1 MKLYKKLF
9 VVPAIIFW
17 IVVWHYWSKRV
28 GNGIFLPSPEKT
40 FHTMLILVREKTFFQ
55 TLIHTIGNIMKGFF
69 YAVIAGFVLG
79 TLASFFRL
87 LQILTDTLMNM
98 IKAVP
103 VASFTILALLFI
115 KSEHMA
121 VLVSF
126 LIVTPSIYTNVMTG
140 YHHVEHNMKEMSG
153 IYGVPVIRRIR
164 YMYLPEVLP
173 ALLAACQTGVG
184 LAYKS
189 GVSAE
194 VIAQTTDTIGY
205 ELYQSKIYLDTERL
219 FAWTILVILLSA
231 LVSWIVKMIFAGLN
245 KIVVKSH
252 SIGGLY
258 RVTNQIFAEEKKDTM
273 IDFAE
278 KKEKALKL
286 LGVSKT
292 YQKQKIIENMNIEL
306 HQGDVIAVM
315 GESGIGK
322 TTLGNLITGVVRA
335 DSGEIIK
342 ENLRKTGVVFQE
354 NRLFENSDI
363 YTNMYYAT
371 GKQAVSRQ
379 QYDEILERLELNG
392 YGRTVVSKLSGGM
405 KRRVSIARALL
416 IQPDILILD
425 EPFNGLDRQL
435 AYRVIDYIKE
445 TNKNR
450 ITVLITHNC
459 EEAERM
465 GAEIIE
471 INKKERE

>member
-1 MKLYKKLF
+1 M
-9 VVPAIIFW
+9 
-17 IVVWHYWSKRV
+17 
-28 GNGIFLPSPEKT
+28 
-40 FHTMLILVREKTFFQ
+40 
-55 TLIHTIGNIMKGFF
+55 
-69 YAVIAGFVLG
+69 
-79 TLASFFRL
+79 
-87 LQILTDTLMNM
+87 
-98 IKAVP
+98 
-103 VASFTILALLFI
+103 
-115 KSEHMA
+115 
-121 VLVSF
+121 
-126 LIVTPSIYTNVMTG
+126 
-140 YHHVEHNMKEMSG
+140 
-153 IYGVPVIRRIR
+153 
-164 YMYLPEVLP
+164 
-173 ALLAACQTGVG
+173 
-184 LAYKS
+184 
-189 GVSAE
+189 
-194 VIAQTTDTIGY
+194 
-205 ELYQSKIYLDTERL
+205 
-219 FAWTILVILLSA
+219 
-231 LVSWIVKMIFAGLN
+231 
-245 KIVVKSH
+245 
-252 SIGGLY
+252 
-258 RVTNQIFAEEKKDTM
+258 
-273 IDFAE
+273 
-278 KKEKALKL
+278 
-286 LGVSKT
+286 
-292 YQKQKIIENMNIEL
+292 
-306 HQGDVIAVM
+306 IAVM

-435 AYRVIDYIKE
+435 AYRVMDYIKE